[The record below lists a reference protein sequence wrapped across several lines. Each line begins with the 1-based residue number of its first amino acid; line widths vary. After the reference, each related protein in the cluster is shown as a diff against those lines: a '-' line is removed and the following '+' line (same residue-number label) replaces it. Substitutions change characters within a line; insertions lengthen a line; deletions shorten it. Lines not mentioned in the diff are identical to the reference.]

1 MTDLRVEALAAAL
14 VALPLADLAPA
25 EANEL
30 IAATL
35 GDADRDI
42 AQAAL
47 DRAAK
52 VMQERTAAAMRY
64 AEMLAAIERLA
75 NATGCPDDADA
86 AQWLFG
92 LGLIEPDG
100 PCGYRLTAAATLR
113 AV

>member
-1 MTDLRVEALAAAL
+1 MNDSQVEQLAAEL
-14 VALPLADLAPA
+14 IALPLAELSAA
-25 EANEL
+25 ETDRRITA
-30 IAATL
+30 II
-35 GDADRDI
+35 GDADRDV
-42 AQAAL
+42 ARAAL

-86 AQWLFG
+86 AQWLLG

>member
-1 MTDLRVEALAAAL
+1 LEGSCRLRPINAYSDKSALTWPISHQ
-14 VALPLADLAPA
+14 VFSS
-25 EANEL
+25 L
-30 IAATL
+30 II
-35 GDADRDI
+35 GDADRDV
-42 AQAAL
+42 ARAAL

-86 AQWLFG
+86 AQWLLG